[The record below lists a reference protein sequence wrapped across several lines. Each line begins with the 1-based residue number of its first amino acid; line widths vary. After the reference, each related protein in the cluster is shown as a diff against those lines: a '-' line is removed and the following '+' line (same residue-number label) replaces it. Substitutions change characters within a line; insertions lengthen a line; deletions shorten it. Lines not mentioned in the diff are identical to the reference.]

1 MCVVMGHQGELE
13 EQPISDQELCDT
25 IRRGEAWPLATLWQR
40 YHGMALSWA
49 RRKDPVH
56 AEDAVAD
63 AFDAVYQSLLQG
75 NGPTDSFGGYLYKT
89 INTQLGR
96 YWETGKRE
104 GTAHD
109 EDRFDPLIVAGDEQL
124 SEAEQRT
131 AALAALEDLPLRW
144 KRVILEVDVAGRP
157 VQDVA
162 LELDMS
168 PNSTSVLLKRA
179 REGLKKSWLT
189 KMHPPRGLDADCA
202 ACVADFNEIRWGRKK
217 SKRRAEAEMHLH
229 SCAQCSTR
237 WKSFAEQASIIGM
250 VSAGVLTL
258 DKAGRRKAAIA
269 SAVAVT
275 VTVAGAVAVVAGVM
289 GPLGG
294 DTVIEPKKPVS
305 VTETP
310 DKPSVGEAEQGTSD
324 LRADDGE
331 QPPAD
336 GESRGDG
343 AADAPQ
349 PQNGESTTPG
359 ERSERNP
366 GGGGSMGQD
375 QVLETPFG
383 YTEFANEAEVN
394 VNDLDLDGDGTP
406 GAKTNEVRTR
416 WGSASFIKVDAEHPG
431 KGLEGA
437 VFRVLSSEKTAEC
450 RLDDD
455 LTIVTADDGSEY
467 HVHSGENGLVEVPGL
482 WVGDDELNGGTY
494 TNGLSQR
501 CYVLEE
507 IVAPK
512 GYELPEGTAARTEM
526 IIGQTSAETGGAP
539 KTITNKAK
547 PGLLSMTG
555 STGLWI
561 TLACGLLLVAAGGVF
576 VTKRQRKSTT

>member
-1 MCVVMGHQGELE
+1 MGDQGELE

-75 NGPTDSFGGYLYKT
+75 KGPTDSFGGYLYKT
-89 INTQLGR
+89 INSQLGR

-104 GTAHD
+104 GAPHD
-109 EDRFDPLIVAGDEQL
+109 EERFDPLLVAGDEQL
-124 SEAEQRT
+124 SEAEQRS

-157 VQDVA
+157 VQEVA
-162 LELDMS
+162 LDLDMS

-229 SCAQCSTR
+229 SCTKCNTR

-269 SAVAVT
+269 SAIAVT
-275 VTVAGAVAVVAGVM
+275 VTVAGAVAVVAGVV

-305 VTETP
+305 VAETP
-310 DKPSVGEAEQGTSD
+310 DKPSAGEAKQGSTD
-324 LRADDGE
+324 RHTGAGE
-331 QPPAD
+331 QRPGGD
-336 GESRGDG
+336 EDQGSGEPG
-343 AADAPQ
+343 ASAPE
-349 PQNGESTTPG
+349 NGESTTPG
-359 ERSERNP
+359 QTVERQPNT
-366 GGGGSMGQD
+366 GGSTGQD

-383 YTEFANEAEVN
+383 YTEFTNQAEVN
-394 VNDLDLDGDGTP
+394 VNDLDLDGNGKP
-406 GAKTNEVRTR
+406 GAETNEVRTR
-416 WGSASFIKVDAEHPG
+416 WGSASFLKVDAEHPG

-437 VFRVLSSEKTAEC
+437 EFRVLSSEKTVDC

-455 LTIVTADDGSEY
+455 LTLVTIDGGSEY
-467 HVHSGENGLVEVPGL
+467 RVRSDKNGLIEVPGL

-494 TNGLSQR
+494 SNGLSQR

-507 IVAPK
+507 VIAPK
-512 GYELPEGTAARTEM
+512 GYQLPEGNSARTEM

-539 KTITNKAK
+539 KTITNVAK
-547 PGLLSMTG
+547 PGFLSMTG

-561 TLACGLLLVAAGGVF
+561 TLACGLLLVSAGGVF
-576 VTKRQRKSTT
+576 VTKRQRKNSA